1 MVKSLFAPIADILM
15 MLALQADRNV
25 ETKAIETFGL
35 NIVKKKVRRDSPKP
49 VQTTLFIIGMYER
62 SSDNMLPQ
70 KGTRR
75 VGENPEYKQ
84 LSLWDIYG
92 EIPKESHFL
101 QGWECQTIYAGKDSD
116 ILNGGAGDD
125 WLFGDRKDDTLI
137 GGMGG
142 DRFALSANSGIDTVL
157 NFSVGT
163 DKFVL
168 AEGLSFEALRI
179 NSTAN
184 GTLLQFAAT
193 GEVLAQVFL
202 ANNAITSLDF
212 VAVGR

>member
-1 MVKSLFAPIADILM
+1 
-15 MLALQADRNV
+15 
-25 ETKAIETFGL
+25 
-35 NIVKKKVRRDSPKP
+35 
-49 VQTTLFIIGMYER
+49 
-62 SSDNMLPQ
+62 
-70 KGTRR
+70 
-75 VGENPEYKQ
+75 
-84 LSLWDIYG
+84 
-92 EIPKESHFL
+92 
-101 QGWECQTIYAGKDSD
+101 
-116 ILNGGAGDD
+116 
-125 WLFGDRKDDTLI
+125 
-137 GGMGG
+137 MGG
-142 DRFALSANSGIDTVL
+142 DHFALSANSGIDTVL

-184 GTLLQFAAT
+184 GTVLQFAAT